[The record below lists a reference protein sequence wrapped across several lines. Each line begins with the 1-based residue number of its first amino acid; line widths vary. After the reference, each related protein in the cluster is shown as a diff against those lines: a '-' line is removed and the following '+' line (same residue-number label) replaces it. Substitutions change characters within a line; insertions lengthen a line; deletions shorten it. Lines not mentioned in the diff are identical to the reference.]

1 MNSSFFP
8 LPYGYHASII
18 IAFAIIGFGLK
29 YIDDAFD
36 EELFS
41 KNVAVLMA
49 PILVLTWVCLSIFDS
64 ISATVLFSILLAVLL
79 SGKVDNV
86 IFIASSIALIVILFL
101 TQVVH
106 FSLIPLLVLTVM
118 GIVDEKGNDYVDGH
132 KTREVGEFF
141 FSHRCGMKVGTLS
154 LCIATLLPW
163 LYLVAFLAFDTAYEV
178 VRIFECPRVPN
189 FSLKFK
195 KLQLAIIVLK
205 KFK

>member
-41 KNVAVLMA
+41 KSVAVFMA
-49 PILVLTWVCLSIFDS
+49 PLLVLIWVCLSLFDS

-86 IFIASSIALIVILFL
+86 LFIVSSIALIVILFL
-101 TQVVH
+101 TQMVH
-106 FSLIPLLVLTVM
+106 FSLIPLLVLTAM
-118 GIVDEKGNDYVDGH
+118 GIVDEKGNDYVDSH

-178 VRIFECPRVPN
+178 VRIFEYSRVPN
-189 FSLKFK
+189 FSLTFK
-195 KLQLAIIVLK
+195 KLQFAIIVLK